1 MIRYLHCPAARIG
14 VRQCR
19 PFLPHALLIVKYNVV
34 VNSNTL
40 RACRPCLIN
49 GSTGQAPSAQSRGS
63 NPKLSLRILTPDE
76 ASFTLVFNR
85 VGSYMYED
93 IRSTFEYR
101 VEYCFAFGAL
111 ILIRLF
117 IYYRTPFCKLDA
129 SENFRHFSKCMDVNL
144 GKGRG
149 SLSTH

>member
-1 MIRYLHCPAARIG
+1 MHCPAARIG

-40 RACRPCLIN
+40 RVCRPCLIN
-49 GSTGQAPSAQSRGS
+49 DSTGQAPSAQSRGS

-76 ASFTLVFNR
+76 APFTHVFNR
-85 VGSYMYED
+85 VGFYED

-101 VEYCFAFGAL
+101 VEYRFTIGEL

-117 IYYRTPFCKLDA
+117 IYYRAPFCKLDA
-129 SENFRHFSKCMDVNL
+129 SENFRHFSKMYGHEL
-144 GKGRG
+144 GERWG
-149 SLSTH
+149 